1 MTIRFDIR
9 HLWLY
14 VIPLAALAVAG
25 VNVFGR
31 HGLPQDPDRRIAA
44 FQRAEMTADAE
55 RELAAALDRDSLDLD
70 LNYRYINNHFEIK
83 AGRNNQ
89 PLLDRYQALAA
100 DERTADLGHYCLGL
114 IFSREKDYKR
124 ALDYYDQVLNRHQ
137 KYLNNSVG
145 YALMFL
151 KREDEAEIYLHRE
164 IELAGNIEGAV
175 SNLVNI
181 YLKQKAWKKLDQLA
195 RAQPTGRYVATG
207 TRRYLAFRQG
217 DLAQYLRL
225 MFVEPLRRVQLGG
238 VLAALLIGLTWFVYF
253 WRIDIFEQEPLVI
266 SLAALIL
273 GGAATF
279 LTFPLGDGLFALNA
293 VKLNGQWLND
303 LIYSVLHIGVVE
315 EAAKFLP
322 VVLVVLF
329 SRQVNEPVDLVIY
342 GSLSALGFATLE
354 NVLYF
359 TQYGLHIAYSRFLTA
374 TVLHMSMT
382 GFISYCWAK
391 ARYIRIRNPI
401 LPVLGGFALAA
412 VAHGLYDYFIL
423 GPLNFGILS
432 IGILLLLA
440 VVYGRIIN
448 NCLNFSPF
456 FKERPAR
463 YERLSNYSLMFS
475 AAVVLLV
482 IGHCWDN
489 FNLSTT
495 IANHRLWTL
504 IASTVVS
511 VLIVFTALNDFKL
524 SRETLYP
531 LLKK

>member
-14 VIPLAALAVAG
+14 VIPLAALAVVG
-25 VNVFGR
+25 VNIFGR
-31 HGLPQDPDRRIAA
+31 HDLPAAPDRRIAA
-44 FQRAEMTADAE
+44 LQRAEMTADAE
-55 RELAAALDRDSLDLD
+55 KELTAALNRDSLDLD

-83 AGRNNQ
+83 GGRNDQ
-89 PLLDRYQALAA
+89 PLLDRYQALTT

-114 IFSREKDYKR
+114 ILSREKDYKR
-124 ALDYYDQVLNRHQ
+124 ALDYYDQVLNRRQ

-145 YALMFL
+145 YVLMYL
-151 KREDEAEIYLHRE
+151 KRDDEAEIYLHRE

-181 YLKQKAWKKLDQLA
+181 YLKHKAWKQLDQLA
-195 RAQPTGRYVATG
+195 RAQPTGRYIATG
-207 TRRYLAFRQG
+207 TRRYLTFRQG
-217 DLAQYLRL
+217 NFAQYLRL

-238 VLAALLIGLTWFVYF
+238 VLAALLICLTWFVYF
-253 WRIDIFEQEPLVI
+253 WRIDIFEQEPLAV
-266 SLAALIL
+266 SLVTLAL
-273 GGAATF
+273 GGLMTF
-279 LTFPLGDGLFALNA
+279 IVFPLGDALYAWNA

-303 LIYSVLHIGVVE
+303 LLYSVLHIGVVE
-315 EAAKFLP
+315 EAAKFQP
-322 VVLVVLF
+322 VVFVVIF

-401 LPVLGGFALAA
+401 LPVLGGFIAA
-412 VAHGLYDYFIL
+412 SVAHGLYDYFIL

-432 IGILLLLA
+432 VGIILLLA

-456 FKERPAR
+456 YKERPAR
-463 YERLSNYSLMFS
+463 YERLSNYSLMLS

-495 IANHRLWTL
+495 IANHRLWAL
-504 IASTVVS
+504 VSSTVVS